1 MHDKGGRL
9 HLWTRRQV
17 LQQEV
22 VILGEPQINTP
33 QWIVV
38 EWTDA
43 QHSQATV
50 VNVQDILGA
59 CEAACLTQ
67 GQLWTLVGEGGRED
81 LAGSNVDTDSVDY
94 RPIPFVPDN
103 CVEVYDTRLG
113 QVHLHWLLVEG
124 F

>member
-1 MHDKGGRL
+1 MHYKGGRL
-9 HLWTRRQV
+9 HLWTRGQV
-17 LQQEV
+17 LQQEF
-22 VILGEPQINTP
+22 VILREPQVNAP
-33 QWIVV
+33 QRIVV

-81 LAGSNVDTDSVDY
+81 LACANVDADSVDY
-94 RPIPFVPDN
+94 GPITFVSDN
-103 CVEVYDTRLG
+103 CVEVYDARLG
-113 QVHLHWLLVEG
+113 
-124 F
+124 